1 MICDQFTDSVELYA
15 LGALESPE
23 ANALAEHLATGCPV
37 CHEALRRALSQI
49 SLVSHDVPLVDPPA
63 RLRRRVQE
71 AIAPSPVAAP
81 WLQWLP
87 WAVAVAALVTLAV
100 GLTLEN
106 HTRSSENQIAPMAL
120 AENPHVANMLQ
131 ILGAPGTTKVA
142 FTDPKSKQLFG
153 TLYIHQKLGLALVI
167 DSLPTAPQ
175 GWKYESWLVPK
186 VGKPQP
192 VEPFQPDQGGR
203 ALSIVPGPVDVAN
216 TAEVA
221 VSMEPQNSNPVKPTT
236 LVFAVKI

>member
-23 ANALAEHLATGCPV
+23 ANVLTEHLGTGCPV
-37 CHEALRRALSQI
+37 CHEALRRALFQI
-49 SLVSHDVPLVDPPA
+49 SLVSHDVPLVEPPA
-63 RLRRRVQE
+63 RLRRRVKE
-71 AIAPSPVAAP
+71 AIGPSPVAAP
-81 WLQWLP
+81 WRQWLP
-87 WAVAVAALVTLAV
+87 WAVAAAAFVTLAV
-100 GLTLEN
+100 GLTLESR
-106 HTRSSENQIAPMAL
+106 TRPS
-120 AENPHVANMLQ
+120 ENPHVANMLQ

-221 VSMEPQNSNPVKPTT
+221 VSMEPQDANPVKPTT

>member
-49 SLVSHDVPLVDPPA
+49 SIVSHDVPLVDPPA
-63 RLRRRVQE
+63 RLRRRVKE
-71 AIAPSPVAAP
+71 AIAPSSVASP
-81 WLQWLP
+81 WRQWLP
-87 WAVAVAALVTLAV
+87 WTVAAAALVTLAV

-106 HTRSSENQIAPMAL
+106 RTRPS
-120 AENPHVANMLQ
+120 ENPHVANMLQ

-192 VEPFQPDQGGR
+192 VEPFQPDKGGR

-221 VSMEPQNSNPVKPTT
+221 VSMEPRDAKPVKPTT